1 MLSERY
7 PTVNLGPLS
16 QEARACSED
25 DGDVSTGTGISPTEC
40 PRGVRM
46 NNDGNMLNPLS
57 KVGEGDS
64 MQSKETN
71 RSMMS
76 SWCLRS
82 FRAPSHRM
90 LSDYKGA

>member
-1 MLSERY
+1 M
-7 PTVNLGPLS
+7 
-16 QEARACSED
+16 
-25 DGDVSTGTGISPTEC
+25 STGTGISPTEC

-57 KVGEGDS
+57 SKVEEGDS
-64 MQSKETN
+64 MQSKGTKS
-71 RSMMS
+71 SMMS

-82 FRAPSHRM
+82 FKAPSHRM